1 VSSDRSQSA
10 ESLEAPHQAAEPAAV
25 RTPRWYTPLA
35 QRNYRLFVAI
45 QLAGSTGVWMQRLAQ
60 DWLVL
65 QLTGSPAAV
74 GVAVAL
80 QFLPMLIVG
89 PLSGI
94 LVDLYPKRRI
104 LLICQSV
111 AALLAL
117 ALAGLDAGGGITVWA
132 VYACCVALGITSAVD
147 GPARQVFVNEVVGDA
162 ALRPAIGLNN
172 AIGQLGAMVGPAI
185 GGLLIARA
193 GSAAAFAANAL
204 VCLAVLCFITAIR
217 TSQLHPS
224 EPPLRGRGQVLAG
237 FRFVRRRPSLLLVML
252 LAGLLGAFGMN
263 GPVVLAAFAE
273 DIWHSGAAGF
283 GMFNT
288 FSAGGALIGAL
299 LAARLRTL
307 GRRGIV
313 LSAGLFG
320 LTQLVAALMP
330 TQELFVAMLVP
341 VGVTTLLFLTSA
353 ATTVQLEAG
362 ADVRGRVLA
371 LYLPLLLGGHALGGL
386 LAGWLTEEFG
396 VRAGLVMTGA
406 LGMVSAVVI
415 GVLLW
420 VNARRR
426 SAAS

>member
-1 VSSDRSQSA
+1 VSSDRPQYA
-10 ESLEAPHQAAEPAAV
+10 ESLLANDSP
-25 RTPRWYTPLA
+25 PRWYHPLA
-35 QRNYRLFVAI
+35 QRNYRLFVAM
-45 QLAGSTGVWMQRLAQ
+45 QLAGSTGIWMQRLAQ

-80 QFLPMLIVG
+80 QFLPMLVVG

-104 LLICQSV
+104 LLLCQTV
-111 AALLAL
+111 TALLATTL
-117 ALAGLDAGGGITVWA
+117 AVLDAGGGISVWA

-162 ALRPAIGLNN
+162 GLRPAIGLNN
-172 AIGQLGAMVGPAI
+172 AIGQLGAMAGPAL
-185 GGLLIARA
+185 GGVLIAKA

-204 VCLAVLCFITAIR
+204 VCLAVLGLIAAIR
-217 TSQLHPS
+217 TSQLYPGA
-224 EPPLRGRGQVLAG
+224 PPLRGRGQVLAG
-237 FRFVRRRPSLLLVML
+237 FRYVRHRPSLLLVML

-273 DIWHSGAAGF
+273 NIWHSGAAGF

-288 FSAGGALIGAL
+288 FSAAGALAGAL

-313 LSAGLFG
+313 ASAGLFG

-341 VGVTTLLFLTSA
+341 VGVMTLLFLTSA

-362 ADVRGRVLA
+362 AEVRGRVLA
-371 LYLPLLLGGHALGGL
+371 HYLPLLLGGHAFGGL

-396 VRAGLVMTGA
+396 VRTGLVVTGA
-406 LGMVSAVVI
+406 LGMLSAAII
-415 GVLLW
+415 GLLLW
-420 VNARRR
+420 LNARRR
-426 SAAS
+426 PAAS

>member
-1 VSSDRSQSA
+1 MSSDRPQYA
-10 ESLEAPHQAAEPAAV
+10 ESLQAND
-25 RTPRWYTPLA
+25 RQPRWYHPLA
-35 QRNYRLFVAI
+35 QRNYRLFVAM
-45 QLAGSTGVWMQRLAQ
+45 QLAGSTGIWMQRLAQ

-74 GVAVAL
+74 GLAVAL
-80 QFLPMLIVG
+80 QFLPMLVVG
-89 PLSGI
+89 PISGI
-94 LVDLYPKRRI
+94 LVDLYAKRRI
-104 LLICQSV
+104 LLLCQTV
-111 AALLAL
+111 TALLATTL
-117 ALAGLDAGGGITVWA
+117 AVLDAGGGISVWA

-162 ALRPAIGLNN
+162 GLRPAIGLNN
-172 AIGQLGAMVGPAI
+172 AIGQLGAMAGPAL
-185 GGLLIARA
+185 GGVLIAKA

-204 VCLAVLCFITAIR
+204 VCLAVLGLIAAIR
-217 TSQLHPS
+217 TSQLHPGA
-224 EPPLRGRGQVLAG
+224 PPLRGRGQVLAG
-237 FRFVRRRPSLLLVML
+237 FRYVRHRPSLLLVML

-273 DIWHSGAAGF
+273 NIWHSGAGGF

-288 FSAGGALIGAL
+288 FSAAGALAGAL

-313 LSAGLFG
+313 ASAGLFG

-341 VGVTTLLFLTSA
+341 VGVMTLLFLTSA

-362 ADVRGRVLA
+362 AEVRGRVLA

-396 VRAGLVMTGA
+396 VRTGLVVAGA
-406 LGMVSAVVI
+406 LGMLSAAVI
-415 GVLLW
+415 GLLLW
-420 VNARRR
+420 LNARRR
-426 SAAS
+426 PAAS